1 MIKWF
6 WIFSIGFVILLV
18 FVSTRAIRRNKSIDD
33 FMLAGSSI
41 GAVLGILTYAAAL
54 FSAFIFIG
62 VPDFFR
68 VHGVGAWI
76 FLPVADGVMFFMM
89 FWFGFQL
96 RKKAREVGYKGM
108 AGMMTSIFKTK
119 WAGYVVF
126 IAAFI
131 FLIPYVAIQIRGIS
145 MFFTAIFPNALPSY
159 GWAALIIGVMIIYSE
174 IGGLKAIIFS
184 DAIQAVLLLVVLT
197 IIGYNSV
204 RYFGNVKELFDQ
216 VQQVDASLLSVPGP
230 KGLFTVQFLLA
241 SFLAI
246 ILLPVTQPQ
255 FSSRIAIMKN
265 MKETYKMAAG
275 IGLVA
280 IIVFIATALIGM
292 SGAVRYTNLST
303 QEFIQNAL
311 LFDQAGVIA
320 ALAIVGLFAAVLS
333 TSNAQLFA
341 LGSEFRSLLSRDER
355 TNFRWTKIA
364 LFVFAMIVLVF
375 STQMSDELVLLARM
389 SFAGTSMIAPII
401 IVGVISK
408 RKPGIEIIVFS
419 CMSLIVFLLTLFN
432 LIPSVLYNMRVDLS
446 LHTLLFFI
454 SILSIFIR
462 KTHIKVSK
470 N

>member
-1 MIKWF
+1 
-6 WIFSIGFVILLV
+6 
-18 FVSTRAIRRNKSIDD
+18 
-33 FMLAGSSI
+33 
-41 GAVLGILTYAAAL
+41 
-54 FSAFIFIG
+54 
-62 VPDFFR
+62 
-68 VHGVGAWI
+68 
-76 FLPVADGVMFFMM
+76 
-89 FWFGFQL
+89 
-96 RKKAREVGYKGM
+96 
-108 AGMMTSIFKTK
+108 
-119 WAGYVVF
+119 
-126 IAAFI
+126 
-131 FLIPYVAIQIRGIS
+131 
-145 MFFTAIFPNALPSY
+145 
-159 GWAALIIGVMIIYSE
+159 MIIYSE

-184 DAIQAVLLLVVLT
+184 DAIQAVLLLIVLA

-255 FSSRIAIMKN
+255 FSSRIVIMKN

-275 IGLVA
+275 VGLIA
-280 IIVFIATALIGM
+280 IVVFIATTLIGM
-292 SGAVRYTNLST
+292 SGAVRYPGLPT

-341 LGSEFRSLLSRDER
+341 LGSEFRSLLSRNER

-364 LFVFAMIVLVF
+364 LFIFALIVLLF

-432 LIPSVLYNMRVDLS
+432 LIPSVLYDMRVDLS
-446 LHTLLFFI
+446 LHTLLFLM
-454 SILSIFIR
+454 SILSIIFR

-470 N
+470 T